1 VPPHRQRQS
10 RTLHL
15 LAAPQGKGAGVTIQ
29 RYGFSTEGS
38 LMPNASGPFVLHT
51 DHIAAVAE
59 AEQRGYERGI
69 RMAQAGFV
77 GSAHYAQ
84 GQRDALAK
92 RTLTAD
98 DAEPAVG
105 SVVLDANGDAFQRG
119 FGGKW
124 GGNGYSP
131 VPWKRLFISGPIT
144 LIHDGG
150 AE

>member
-1 VPPHRQRQS
+1 
-10 RTLHL
+10 
-15 LAAPQGKGAGVTIQ
+15 VTIQ

-59 AEQRGYERGI
+59 AEQRWLHDSLEQGYANGKSHGLLEGYESG
-69 RMAQAGFV
+69 
-77 GSAHYAQ
+77 YEQ

-92 RTLTAD
+92 RVLTAD